1 MTYFEGR
8 CSTHA
13 EAQVVNDV
21 ILGAYFNDLS
31 TDREKSGDF
40 GKIVRIA
47 ISVPDKWQNAKQKM
61 DATLLLANLSK
72 EVSL

>member
-8 CSTHA
+8 CST
-13 EAQVVNDV
+13 QVEEQVSNDV
-21 ILGAYFNDLS
+21 ILGAYFDDLL
-31 TDREKSGDF
+31 TEREKSEDF

-61 DATLLLANLSK
+61 DATLLLANLA
-72 EVSL
+72 EDVSL